1 VTESLYSRPELIENI
16 LIWVSTM
23 SSASSR
29 PFRHTATVIALAIIS
44 GLAEVGAEL
53 VKTKAQALRQA
64 EGEQK
69 KQKKNQ
75 SRIREI
81 QESAQKTADF
91 EAALKGL
98 VQDWVDTVFVHRYRD
113 VDPRVRTDCVAHL
126 GEWIRIYPDH
136 FFDANHTRYLGWVLS
151 DTSSSTRLEVV
162 KQLHKIYQNEACVPG
177 LSNFTE
183 RFRPRLVE
191 MATRDAETGVRVAA
205 IDLLELLRK
214 AGVLE
219 PDDID
224 TISKLIYD
232 TDNRIRKA
240 VVPFFV
246 AGVRESYES
255 KIDDLGG
262 IEALDEGLPLAEED
276 DCEQPTMAWLKLK
289 SLAELLQSLDPDD
302 DAPATI
308 ERGTGLESD
317 TLVAAG
323 TESRCTLAAQS
334 ISTKMNELA
343 RWEVIAGCL
352 LFDHSHMTAANE
364 AEDIT
369 KQFQR
374 QCLLT
379 EEEEVVLLDV
389 LNTSVRSALT
399 DLTEASIGT
408 TGNTKKTAK
417 KLTKVQQE
425 EQLAE
430 REAAAQRLAQLI
442 PRLLKK
448 FGASAEAA
456 SAVLRLEHILN
467 LEVFQELRQDS
478 TTYSVLLDDINK
490 QFLTHDNRQVLFEA
504 SDALRHAKSFEELGE
519 ITEGKLQSL
528 WEDTTHA
535 LVGLCKGE
543 DVESRGSIDH
553 NVLKKLETT
562 VLRIANLARI
572 SDCVETLET
581 PKTSGANKQRR
592 KQQSDAGTVPID
604 LLIDLVARGKLAAP
618 ISQSQS
624 QSQRNR
630 DIDEGEDAVVK
641 NAAQSVMFYFMWR
654 VSRLHTALKSTS
666 SIEVDGTSPKL
677 SITELLALVNRRD
690 AFASN
695 LDIILSSRR
704 GVDDIRTTAAGTLL
718 DIHNMFATLRNFPVR
733 PSPSTDDGPRLDEDP
748 SSTTASLATLIT
760 RLTSSISAA
769 RQKALTRVFAA
780 IERDF
785 AKKASYTVASYSG
798 KDDPEEFYSDDPE
811 DDPDDE
817 DGDSDDNGQ
826 VLEDEDEE
834 EKRQNRKATMKAR
847 TILVAEERLC
857 MLTSKVVIAL
867 RAGLLDVHKSQGE
880 DDDMGLDLEAAEPR
894 ERTKEDGQ
902 MYKRVTRNRLS
913 LGPNYKEIIA
923 ALEADSLATGKAAN
937 AGGGAKARGAKAK
950 KVNGKSATTKSKAS
964 AKSKAATATTAGSSR
979 GKRAKKSKE
988 VISDD
993 EDDIEDEP
1001 EDEPDEEEEE
1011 EEPEDED
1018 AQALAEEERQRVEE
1032 EEQRQREE
1040 IGNAANGDGEEM
1052 ESVLGD

>member
-1 VTESLYSRPELIENI
+1 MTESLYSRPELIENI

-29 PFRHTATVIALAIIS
+29 PFRHTATVIALAITS

-53 VKTKAQALRQA
+53 VKTKAHALRQA

-91 EAALKGL
+91 EASLKGL

-113 VDPRVRTDCVAHL
+113 VDPRVRTDCMAHL

-136 FFDANHTRYLGWVLS
+136 FFDANYTRYLGWVLS

-162 KQLHKIYQNEACVPG
+162 KQLQRIYQNEASVPG

-205 IDLLELLRK
+205 LDLLELLRK

-232 TDNRIRKA
+232 TDSRIRKA

-246 AGVRESYES
+246 AGVQESYES

-262 IEALDEGLPLAEED
+262 NETLDEGLPSAEED
-276 DCEQPTMAWLKLK
+276 DYEQPTMAWLKLK
-289 SLAELLQSLDPDD
+289 SLAEMLQSLDPDD
-302 DAPATI
+302 DTPATI

-323 TESRCTLAAQS
+323 TESRCTLAAQALS
-334 ISTKMNELA
+334 AKMNELA
-343 RWEVIAGCL
+343 RWEIIAGCL
-352 LFDHSHMTAANE
+352 LFDHSHTAAANE
-364 AEDIT
+364 GEDIA
-369 KQFQR
+369 KQFQQ

-379 EEEEVVLLDV
+379 EKEEVVLLDV
-389 LNTSVRSALT
+389 LNTSVKSALT
-399 DLTEASIGT
+399 DLTDASTET
-408 TGNTKKTAK
+408 TGHTKKSAK
-417 KLTKVQQE
+417 KLTKTQQQE
-425 EQLAE
+425 QLSE

-478 TTYSVLLDDINK
+478 TTYSALLDDINK

-504 SDALRHAKSFEELGE
+504 SDALRHAKSYEELGE
-519 ITEGKLQSL
+519 ITDGKLQSL
-528 WEDTTHA
+528 WDDTTHA

-543 DVESRGSIDH
+543 DVETRGSIDH
-553 NVLKKLETT
+553 NVLKKLEST

-581 PKTSGANKQRR
+581 PRMSGANKQRR
-592 KQQSDAGTVPID
+592 KQQSDAGTVPVD

-654 VSRLHTALKSTS
+654 VSQLHAALKSTPS
-666 SIEVDGTSPKL
+666 TDADGTLHKL
-677 SITELLALVNRRD
+677 NSAELLALVNRRD

-704 GVDDIRTTAAGTLL
+704 GVDDMRTTAAGTLL
-718 DIHNMFATLRNFPVR
+718 DLHNMFATLRNFTLPA
-733 PSPSTDDGPRLDEDP
+733 SPSANDDEEPDEDP
-748 SSTTASLATLIT
+748 SSQTSSPAILIA
-760 RLTSSISAA
+760 RLTSAISSS

-811 DDPDDE
+811 DDPEDE
-817 DGDSDDNGQ
+817 DADSDDDGL

-834 EKRQNRKATMKAR
+834 ERRQNRKATMKAR

-857 MLTSKVVIAL
+857 MLTSKIVIAL
-867 RAGLLDVHKSQGE
+867 RAGVLDAHKSQGE
-880 DDDMGLDLEAAEPR
+880 DDDMELDLEAVEPP
-894 ERTKEDGQ
+894 ERRMEDGA
-902 MYKRVTRNRLS
+902 MFKRVTRNRLS

-923 ALEADSLATGKAAN
+923 ALEADGLATGKSA
-937 AGGGAKARGAKAK
+937 AGGGAAKARAKGK
-950 KVNGKSATTKSKAS
+950 KANGKSAATTKAKRT
-964 AKSKAATATTAGSSR
+964 AKSKTTATTAASSR

-993 EDDIEDEP
+993 DDDVEDEP
-1001 EDEPDEEEEE
+1001 EDEPDEEEEDEQPDDE
-1011 EEPEDED
+1011 E
-1018 AQALAEEERQRVEE
+1018 AQALEE
-1032 EEQRQREE
+1032 EEDARQREE
-1040 IGNAANGDGEEM
+1040 ADGAVDGVEAGDGVEDEP

>member
-1 VTESLYSRPELIENI
+1 
-16 LIWVSTM
+16 M

-29 PFRHTATVIALAIIS
+29 PFRHTATVIALAITS

-53 VKTKAQALRQA
+53 VKTKAHALRQA

-91 EAALKGL
+91 EASLKGL

-136 FFDANHTRYLGWVLS
+136 FFDANYTRYLGWVLS

-162 KQLHKIYQNEACVPG
+162 KQLQKIYQNEASVPG

-205 IDLLELLRK
+205 LDLLELLRK

-232 TDNRIRKA
+232 TDSRIRKA

-246 AGVRESYES
+246 AGVQESYES

-262 IEALDEGLPLAEED
+262 NEALDEGLPSAEEGD
-276 DCEQPTMAWLKLK
+276 YEQPTVTWLKLK
-289 SLAELLQSLDPDD
+289 SLAELLQTLDPDD
-302 DAPATI
+302 DTPATI

-323 TESRCTLAAQS
+323 TESRCTLAAQAL
-334 ISTKMNELA
+334 STKMNELA

-352 LFDHSHMTAANE
+352 LFDHSNSTAANE
-364 AEDIT
+364 AEDIA
-369 KQFQR
+369 KQFQQ

-379 EEEEVVLLDV
+379 EKEEVVLLDV
-389 LNTSVRSALT
+389 LNTSVKSALT
-399 DLTEASIGT
+399 DLTDASAEA

-417 KLTKVQQE
+417 KLTKTQQQE
-425 EQLAE
+425 QLGE

-478 TTYSVLLDDINK
+478 TTYSALLDDINK

-504 SDALRHAKSFEELGE
+504 SDALRHAKSYEELGE
-519 ITEGKLQSL
+519 ITDGKLQSL

-553 NVLKKLETT
+553 NVLKKLEST

-581 PKTSGANKQRR
+581 PRTSGANKQRR
-592 KQQSDAGTVPID
+592 KQQSDAGTVPVD
-604 LLIDLVARGKLAAP
+604 LLVDLVARGRLAAP

-641 NAAQSVMFYFMWR
+641 NAAQSMMFYFMWR
-654 VSRLHTALKSTS
+654 VSRLHAALKSTS
-666 SIEVDGTSPKL
+666 TTDADGKSHKL
-677 SITELLALVNRRD
+677 NTAELLALVNRRD

-704 GVDDIRTTAAGTLL
+704 GIDDMRTTAAGTLL
-718 DIHNMFATLRNFPVR
+718 DLHNMFATLRNFSL
-733 PSPSTDDGPRLDEDP
+733 PSQSTDDDAEPEEDDSAP
-748 SSTTASLATLIT
+748 STNPATLIT
-760 RLTSSISAA
+760 RLTSPISFS
-769 RQKALTRVFAA
+769 RQKVLTRVFAA

-785 AKKASYTVASYSG
+785 AKKASHTVASYSG

-811 DDPDDE
+811 DDPEDE
-817 DGDSDDNGQ
+817 DVDSDDDGQ

-834 EKRQNRKATMKAR
+834 ERRQNRKATMKTR

-857 MLTSKVVIAL
+857 MLTSKIVIAL
-867 RAGLLDVHKSQGE
+867 RAGVLDVHAGGRD
-880 DDDMGLDLEAAEPR
+880 DDDMELDLAAADPP
-894 ERTKEDGQ
+894 ERNKEGGA

-923 ALEADSLATGKAAN
+923 ALEADNLATGKS
-937 AGGGAKARGAKAK
+937 AGGGGAAKARGAKSK
-950 KVNGKSATTKSKAS
+950 KASGKSAATKAKTS
-964 AKSKAATATTAGSSR
+964 AKSKATTTTTAASSR

-993 EDDIEDEP
+993 EDDIGDEP
-1001 EDEPDEEEEE
+1001 EDEPDDEE
-1011 EEPEDED
+1011 EEPEDEE
-1018 AQALAEEERQRVEE
+1018 AQALEEAERQRIEE
-1032 EEQRQREE
+1032 DNHRQREDA
-1040 IGNAANGDGEEM
+1040 GDAANGDREEG

>member
-1 VTESLYSRPELIENI
+1 
-16 LIWVSTM
+16 M

-29 PFRHTATVIALAIIS
+29 PFRHTATVIALAITS

-53 VKTKAQALRQA
+53 VKTKAHALRQA

-91 EAALKGL
+91 EASLKGL

-113 VDPRVRTDCVAHL
+113 VDPRVRTDCMAHL

-136 FFDANHTRYLGWVLS
+136 FFDANYTRYLGWVLS

-162 KQLHKIYQNEACVPG
+162 KQLQKIYQNEASVPG

-205 IDLLELLRK
+205 LDLLELLRK

-232 TDNRIRKA
+232 TDSRIRKA

-246 AGVRESYES
+246 AGVQESYES

-262 IEALDEGLPLAEED
+262 NDALDEGLPSAEED
-276 DCEQPTMAWLKLK
+276 DYEQPTMAWLKLK
-289 SLAELLQSLDPDD
+289 SLAEMLQSLDPDD
-302 DAPATI
+302 DTPSTI

-323 TESRCTLAAQS
+323 TESRCTLAAQAL
-334 ISTKMNELA
+334 STKMNELA

-352 LFDHSHMTAANE
+352 LFDHSLTTAANKG
-364 AEDIT
+364 EDISQ
-369 KQFQR
+369 QFQQ

-379 EEEEVVLLDV
+379 EKEEVILLDV
-389 LNTSVRSALT
+389 LNTSVKSALI
-399 DLTEASIGT
+399 DLIDASTET
-408 TGNTKKTAK
+408 TGNAKKTAK
-417 KLTKVQQE
+417 KLTKTQQQE
-425 EQLAE
+425 QLSE

-456 SAVLRLEHILN
+456 SAVLHLEHILN

-478 TTYSVLLDDINK
+478 TTYSALLDDINK

-504 SDALRHAKSFEELGE
+504 SDALRHAKSYDELGE
-519 ITEGKLQSL
+519 ITDGKLQSL

-553 NVLKKLETT
+553 NVLKKLEST

-572 SDCVETLET
+572 SDCVESLET
-581 PKTSGANKQRR
+581 PRTSGANKQRR
-592 KQQSDAGTVPID
+592 KQQSDAGTVPVD

-654 VSRLHTALKSTS
+654 VSRLHAALKSTS
-666 SIEVDGTSPKL
+666 STEVDGTSHKL
-677 SITELLALVNRRD
+677 NSAELLALVNRRD

-718 DIHNMFATLRNFPVR
+718 DLHNMFATLRNFSLPT
-733 PSPSTDDGPRLDEDP
+733 SPSADDDAEPDEDLT
-748 SSTTASLATLIT
+748 STSTSPATLIT
-760 RLTSSISAA
+760 LLTSPLSSS

-811 DDPDDE
+811 DDPEDE
-817 DGDSDDNGQ
+817 DAESDDDDQ

-834 EKRQNRKATMKAR
+834 ERRQNRKATMKAR

-857 MLTSKVVIAL
+857 MLTSKIVIAL
-867 RAGLLDVHKSQGE
+867 RAGVLDAHKSQGE
-880 DDDMGLDLEAAEPR
+880 DDDMELDLEAAEPP
-894 ERTKEDGQ
+894 ERKMEDGA
-902 MYKRVTRNRLS
+902 MFKRVTRNRLS

-923 ALEADSLATGKAAN
+923 ALEADGLATGKSA
-937 AGGGAKARGAKAK
+937 AGGGAAKARAKGKKTSGKSAATKAKGNAKAK
-950 KVNGKSATTKSKAS
+950 T
-964 AKSKAATATTAGSSR
+964 TATTAASSR

-993 EDDIEDEP
+993 DDDVEDEP
-1001 EDEPDEEEEE
+1001 EDEPEEEEE
-1011 EEPEDED
+1011 EQPDDEE
-1018 AQALAEEERQRVEE
+1018 AQALEE
-1032 EEQRQREE
+1032 EEEHRQREE
-1040 IGNAANGDGEEM
+1040 ADGAANGDEADDGVDDEL